1 MAPVTKIIA
10 GEIQYDTLLTH
21 DLNFLSN
28 SEIQQ
33 LNDGGTTM
41 KRMRA
46 ALMQKLKAESEADC

>member
-21 DLNFLSN
+21 DPNFLSN

-33 LNDGGTTM
+33 LNDDGITM